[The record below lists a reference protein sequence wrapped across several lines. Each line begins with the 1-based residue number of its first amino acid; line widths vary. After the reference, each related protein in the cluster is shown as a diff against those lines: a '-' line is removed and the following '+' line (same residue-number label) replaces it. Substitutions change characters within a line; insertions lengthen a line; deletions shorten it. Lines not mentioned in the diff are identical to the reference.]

1 MPKTTKKYDTCS
13 ENNTF
18 LPFCP
23 RPNMWEKSWSYRTF
37 INDYSTTYLQV
48 IWLLGFCHLCHSKSK
63 LIFIPFMSPRTAAIH
78 IGDVY
83 TKHLV
88 KTNHVYNKKKIVL
101 LMQKKGIFWPLTLVE
116 LIFGYCWLNWTD
128 MTLIFRVRPTSFH
141 SESCWEPELRYVMM
155 HGEHAQLYD
164 MFQSNGH
171 YHAKYTPP
179 VK

>member
-1 MPKTTKKYDTCS
+1 
-13 ENNTF
+13 
-18 LPFCP
+18 
-23 RPNMWEKSWSYRTF
+23 
-37 INDYSTTYLQV
+37 
-48 IWLLGFCHLCHSKSK
+48 
-63 LIFIPFMSPRTAAIH
+63 MSPRTAAIH

-164 MFQSNGH
+164 MFQSKGH
-171 YHAKYTPP
+171 YHSKYTHPSK
-179 VK
+179 VKETLKAYSIFILNCCWLCYWYFIYSSF